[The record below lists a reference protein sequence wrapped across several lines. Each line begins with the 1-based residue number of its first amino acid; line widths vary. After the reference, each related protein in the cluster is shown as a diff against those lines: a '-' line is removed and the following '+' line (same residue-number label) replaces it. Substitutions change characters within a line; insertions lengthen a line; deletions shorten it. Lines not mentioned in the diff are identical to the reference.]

1 MNTGTSEY
9 SKDKNEA
16 KILYSFNLIM
26 KIILIFFSLECL
38 RETCPATTMLV
49 WPIFGQIIY
58 WFFIFDF
65 YRKQKELSWFFSF
78 QIIFYNLEK

>member
-49 WPIFGQIIY
+49 
-58 WFFIFDF
+58 
-65 YRKQKELSWFFSF
+65 
-78 QIIFYNLEK
+78 